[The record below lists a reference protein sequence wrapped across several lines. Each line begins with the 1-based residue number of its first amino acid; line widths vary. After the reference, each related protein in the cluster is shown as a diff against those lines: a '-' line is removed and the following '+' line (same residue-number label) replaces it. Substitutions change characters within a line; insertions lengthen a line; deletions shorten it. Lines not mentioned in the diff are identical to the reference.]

1 MGCGIAFLGASFFV
15 PHLLMTLLRVAT
27 GFMLACGYLFS
38 LSIRI
43 VDMYKL
49 WPGTEISL
57 REWRPVRTLRM
68 TVIDYTFVL
77 AVLIVFFGL
86 VFWPAAE

>member
-1 MGCGIAFLGASFFV
+1 MV
-15 PHLLMTLLRVAT
+15 P
-27 GFMLACGYLFS
+27 CGYLLP

-49 WPGTEISL
+49 WPSTEISW
-57 REWRPVRTLRM
+57 RAWRPVRTLRR

-77 AVLIVFFGL
+77 MLLMVFFGL
-86 VFWPAAE
+86 VFWLAK